1 MCIRDRVQSFHL
13 VDCEGSWE
21 RFGQL
26 LYDTFRVADIENY
39 THVFVQ
45 DIRQSNTT
53 SSLKDALINRID
65 KAISG
70 Q

>member
-1 MCIRDRVQSFHL
+1 

-39 THVFVQ
+39 TYVFVQ
-45 DIRQSNTT
+45 DIRLSTAT
-53 SSLKDALINRID
+53 SSLKDALTNRIE